1 MTLIIYLALSI
12 IGILLIAVVF
22 LLSFFLYGFVE
33 LLLNVSIGK

>member
-22 LLSFFLYGFVE
+22 LLSLFLYVFVE
-33 LLLNVSIGK
+33 LPLNVSIGK